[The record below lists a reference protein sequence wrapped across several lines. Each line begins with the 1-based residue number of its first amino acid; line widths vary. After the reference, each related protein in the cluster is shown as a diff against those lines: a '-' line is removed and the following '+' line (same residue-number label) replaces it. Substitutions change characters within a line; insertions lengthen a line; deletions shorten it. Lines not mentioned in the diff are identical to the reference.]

1 MRIILIILTGGLV
14 LGIATGGRPS
24 RLATVHVRWVW
35 LAIAALALQVVPT
48 TVAGELA
55 VPLLLVSFVGLV
67 VFAVANIRYW
77 GFELILLGVLL
88 NFLVIGM
95 NGGMPVSRAALIA
108 SDQRDTIDD
117 LRNVDTAK
125 HHLADEDDRLVFLG
139 DVIAI
144 PSPVEQ
150 AVSIGDLFTYG
161 GVALLLAAG
170 MRGGAVRGSDKG
182 ARNVATAE
190 VAVDG

>member
-1 MRIILIILTGGLV
+1 MRIILIILTSGLV
-14 LGIATGGRPS
+14 LGLATGGRPS
-24 RLATVHVRWVW
+24 RLTSVGVRWVW
-35 LAIAALALQVVPT
+35 LAVVGLALQMVPT

-88 NFLVIGM
+88 NFLVIGL
-95 NGGMPVSRAALIA
+95 NGGMPVSREALIA

-139 DVIAI
+139 DVIAV

-150 AVSIGDLFTYG
+150 AISIGDLFTYG
-161 GVALLLAAG
+161 GVALFLAAG
-170 MRGGAVRGSDKG
+170 MRGRAVRGSDPG
-182 ARNVATAE
+182 ARPVATAE
-190 VAVDG
+190 VAGDG

>member
-1 MRIILIILTGGLV
+1 MRIILIILTGGLL

-24 RLATVHVRWVW
+24 RLATVHVRWVS
-35 LAIAALALQVVPT
+35 LAVAALALQVVPT

-77 GFELILLGVLL
+77 GFELILLGVLF
-88 NFLVIGM
+88 NFLVIGV
-95 NGGMPVSRAALIA
+95 NGGMPVSREALIA

-150 AVSIGDLFTYG
+150 AISIGDLFTYG
-161 GVALLLAAG
+161 GVALFLAAG
-170 MRGGAVRGSDKG
+170 MRGAVRGSDRG
-182 ARNVATAE
+182 TRNVATAG

>member
-1 MRIILIILTGGLV
+1 
-14 LGIATGGRPS
+14 
-24 RLATVHVRWVW
+24 
-35 LAIAALALQVVPT
+35 
-48 TVAGELA
+48 
-55 VPLLLVSFVGLV
+55 
-67 VFAVANIRYW
+67 
-77 GFELILLGVLL
+77 
-88 NFLVIGM
+88 
-95 NGGMPVSRAALIA
+95 MPVSREALIA

-150 AVSIGDLFTYG
+150 AISIGDLFTYG
-161 GVALLLAAG
+161 GVALFLAAG
-170 MRGGAVRGSDKG
+170 MRGAVRGSDKG
-182 ARNVATAE
+182 ARNVATAG